1 MKRNRFTDT
10 LKKIKKED
18 IVRLE
23 ELLSRKLPESFVAHY
38 LKYNGGVPD
47 LDWVPGKDDF
57 EPTVVQE
64 FYSIY
69 TSEISDDLK
78 SDCLYEH
85 YMKMIEMNVIESN
98 LLPFAVDPGGN
109 FYSLNLNDGSIFYCV
124 TEGVKRARLIFDDF
138 SSFLSSLT
146 DEDDAFK

>member
-1 MKRNRFTDT
+1 MKRNKFTDT
-10 LKKIKKED
+10 LKKIKAED
-18 IVRLE
+18 VAKLE
-23 ELLSRKLPESFVAHY
+23 GSLSKKLPESFIGHY

-47 LDWVPGKDDF
+47 LDWVPGSGEF
-57 EPTVVQE
+57 EPTIVQE

-69 TSEISDDLK
+69 ADGIPDDLK

-85 YMKMIEMNVIESN
+85 YLKMVEMKVIERN

-109 FYSLNLNDGSIFYCV
+109 FYALNLDNGSIYYCV
-124 TEGVKRARLIFDDF
+124 TEGAKQVRLLFDDF

-146 DEDDAFK
+146 DEDGAFK